1 MSVKKLSIVIPCY
14 NEAENI
20 PLILDRFKTV
30 LKPEHDIE
38 VILINNGSTDN
49 SQVVLDEL
57 LPNYPFARTV
67 LVPKNQG
74 YGYGILQGLRET
86 KGDYVGWTHADM
98 QTDPNDVVKAY
109 ELLQEHIGLVGRR
122 QTALVE
128 QDRDDKNASLFIKG
142 NRQGRPLFDVFFT
155 AGMSCFET
163 MYFGTLMY
171 DINAQPNIFP
181 RSFFEQWENPPYDFA
196 LDLYAF
202 YQAKK
207 KKLKIIRFPVDFTP
221 RIYGHSTWNTGL
233 QSKIKFI
240 KRTLKFSVELRHKK
254 SKGATKL

>member
-1 MSVKKLSIVIPCY
+1 M
-14 NEAENI
+14 
-20 PLILDRFKTV
+20 
-30 LKPEHDIE
+30 KPEYNIE

-49 SQVVLDEL
+49 SQAVLDKL

-74 YGYGILQGLRET
+74 YGYGILQGLREA
-86 KGDYVGWTHADM
+86 KGDYIGWTHADM
-98 QTDPNDVVKAY
+98 QTDPNDVVRAY
-109 ELLQEHIGLVGRR
+109 ELLLQQTGL
-122 QTALVE
+122 E
-128 QDRDDKNASLFIKG
+128 QNKQNKNALLFIKG

-163 MYFGTLMY
+163 MFFGTIMH

-221 RIYGHSTWNTGL
+221 RLHGTSKWNTGL

-240 KRTLKFSVELRHKK
+240 KRTLKFSVELKHKK
-254 SKGATKL
+254 SKGATNL